1 MGIGIMGE
9 TPLVLKTGSKSG
21 TLNMVDCCK
30 FRPYMMTTG
39 KKMRSRQYI
48 DEVILMR
55 DRVENWD
62 VYPYSVPSIR
72 NLDRLSLAQPVTF
85 FFGDNASGKT
95 TLLEAI
101 ARLSGLNLEGGSRRH
116 SFSNT
121 GRTSQLAEAIRLHGG
136 GITMSRGNAF
146 FYRADLFSHFMRSIS
161 SLDLTTLSRGEA
173 FHTLVDSNFNESG
186 LYLLDEPEVA
196 LPPLQQLAF
205 LRILHELVEKGS
217 QLVIVSHSPILLA
230 YPGAVL
236 YELSETGI
244 RQNDY
249 ESTDHYRTMH
259 AFMLNREK
267 VLHDLLTQ

>member
-1 MGIGIMGE
+1 
-9 TPLVLKTGSKSG
+9 
-21 TLNMVDCCK
+21 
-30 FRPYMMTTG
+30 
-39 KKMRSRQYI
+39 
-48 DEVILMR
+48 
-55 DRVENWD
+55 
-62 VYPYSVPSIR
+62 VPSIR

-116 SFSNT
+116 DFSTT

-146 FYRADLFSHFMRSIS
+146 FYRADQFAHFVHTAPEIKNVKKQVRA
-161 SLDLTTLSRGEA
+161 DLQVLSRGES
-173 FHTLVDSNFNESG
+173 FHKLVDICFDESG

-205 LRILHELVEKGS
+205 LRIMHELVEQGS
-217 QLVIVSHSPILLA
+217 QFVIVSHSPILLA

-244 RQNDY
+244 HQRDY

-267 VLHDLLTQ
+267 VLNDLLAES